1 MRVAGIDES
10 RECVSSSLDLFS
22 DPLVEA
28 SIDHTYFSVINPLAP
43 LSDSSSQI
51 SFQIPPCEGRY
62 TIMNKQIDRQSDRQ
76 SDSQTVRQTDKQRWM
91 RLLFFF
97 QDSITFMEEEEKEEE
112 EV

>member
-1 MRVAGIDES
+1 MDKKIVRVAGIDES
-10 RECVSSSLDLFS
+10 RKCVSSSLDLFS

-76 SDSQTVRQTDKQRWM
+76 TVRQSDSQTDR
-91 RLLFFF
+91 
-97 QDSITFMEEEEKEEE
+97 
-112 EV
+112 